1 MGSRNAGGHRAQ
13 TDTSEDGPDS
23 GWIPDLRRFG
33 RPHYLA
39 IVASI
44 AEDVRAG
51 RLAPAARLPPQ
62 RVLARRLGLDFTT
75 VARGYVAAQARGLV
89 ESRVGRGTFVSD
101 PARPARAALHGPVDF
116 TMNLPPEPDDPRLL
130 SRMQAGLTAV
140 AADLPNLLRYQGFG
154 GTAEDK
160 AAGLSWLD
168 RRGVPAAPE
177 RLLVCPGAHSAMEA
191 VLATL
196 AAPGDVLFTEA
207 LTYPG
212 IRAIAA
218 HRALRVVGLPAD
230 AEGVEP
236 DAFAA
241 ACAKHAPKVLYLN
254 PLLQNPTTQTMG
266 RTRREAIV
274 EVARRHQ
281 VAILEDDAYG
291 FVAPA
296 PPPAF
301 CALAPELSYY
311 VAGLA
316 KCLGAGLRLAYL
328 VAPSQRATLAL
339 ASALRAATVMASPVT
354 AALATR
360 WIRDGT
366 GDAMLQFV
374 RMESRARQA
383 LAARLLPPELVRAD
397 PDGFHLWLS
406 LPEGWTRGAFASQGR
421 AAGLGVV
428 GSDAFCAAG
437 PAPEAV
443 RLCLGGI
450 AIRAEIARSLEIL
463 AHALARSPTLASAY
477 I

>member
-1 MGSRNAGGHRAQ
+1 MGSPSASDRFAG
-13 TDTSEDGPDS
+13 TDRSEDDS
-23 GWIPDLRRFG
+23 GSGWTPDLRRFG
-33 RPHYLA
+33 RPHYRA
-39 IVASI
+39 IVEAI
-44 AEDVRAG
+44 AEDVRTG
-51 RLAPAARLPPQ
+51 RLASAARLPPQ

-89 ESRVGRGTFVSD
+89 ESRVGQGTFVSD
-101 PARPARAALHGPVDF
+101 PAQPARAARHGPVDF

-130 SRMQAGLTAV
+130 ARMQAGLTAV
-140 AADLPNLLRYQGFG
+140 AGDLPNLLRYQGFG

-168 RRGVPAAPE
+168 RRGVSASPE

-196 AAPGDVLFTEA
+196 AAPGDVLCTEA

-230 AEGVEP
+230 VEGVEP

-241 ACAKHAPKVLYLN
+241 ACAEHAPKILYLN

-266 RTRREAIV
+266 RSRREAIV
-274 EVARRHQ
+274 AIARRHR

-291 FVAPA
+291 FVAPT

-328 VAPSQRATLAL
+328 VAPSQRASLAL
-339 ASALRAATVMASPVT
+339 ASALRAATVMASPIT

-374 RMESRARQA
+374 RVESRARQA
-383 LAARLLPPELVRAD
+383 LAARLLPPGLVRAD

-450 AIRAEIARSLEIL
+450 ATRAEIVRSLEIL
-463 AHALARSPTLASAY
+463 AHALARSPAMASAY